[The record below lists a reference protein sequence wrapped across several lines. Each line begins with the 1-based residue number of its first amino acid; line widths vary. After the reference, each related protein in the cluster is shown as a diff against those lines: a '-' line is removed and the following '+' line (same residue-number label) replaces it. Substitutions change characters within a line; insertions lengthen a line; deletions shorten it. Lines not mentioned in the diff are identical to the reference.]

1 MCLRLCSGKDK
12 RASVGVKGRVRQS
25 RMQEDVRD
33 SQPPGVTGLGAVVHP
48 GDVAGGEEGQRNDG
62 LIINAAF
69 PEHLGHTRASA
80 KGFTC
85 LVLSKVLSVRL

>member
-1 MCLRLCSGKDK
+1 MWGLKEGSVSPECK
-12 RASVGVKGRVRQS
+12 RT
-25 RMQEDVRD
+25 VRD